1 MEPNNFLHRLLQQRN
16 GQQRT
21 IWQRLHIDSL
31 LLLGLV
37 VLMIY
42 GLLILTSALGND
54 SSALYQQIT
63 RIVMGL
69 VIMFI
74 CAQIP
79 PEKYRIW
86 IPWVYSTGIF
96 LLIAVLIFG
105 HTGKGAQ
112 RWLNL
117 GIIRFQPSEL
127 MKIAVPMIIAW
138 YLGEKELPPR
148 PQTLIISFCLIAA
161 PALMITVQPDLG
173 TGLMIMVAGFSV
185 IFLACI
191 SWRLLMGT
199 GLLAAI
205 ALPVLWFLMH
215 DYQRNRV
222 LTFLNPDRDPLGAGY
237 HIIQSKIAIGSGG
250 LFGKGWFNGTQAHLD
265 FLPEHSTDF
274 IFSVLGEEWGFF
286 GCLVLLVLYL
296 FIVLRSLRIADH
308 AYDTFTRLLA
318 GSLAVMFFFSV
329 FVNIGMVSGILPVVG
344 MPLPLVSYGGT
355 SVVTILACFGILMS
369 ISTHR
374 QFVRGQ

>member
-1 MEPNNFLHRLLQQRN
+1 
-16 GQQRT
+16 
-21 IWQRLHIDSL
+21 
-31 LLLGLV
+31 
-37 VLMIY
+37 
-42 GLLILTSALGND
+42 
-54 SSALYQQIT
+54 
-63 RIVMGL
+63 
-69 VIMFI
+69 
-74 CAQIP
+74 
-79 PEKYRIW
+79 
-86 IPWVYSTGIF
+86 
-96 LLIAVLIFG
+96 
-105 HTGKGAQ
+105 
-112 RWLNL
+112 
-117 GIIRFQPSEL
+117 
-127 MKIAVPMIIAW
+127 
-138 YLGEKELPPR
+138 
-148 PQTLIISFCLIAA
+148 
-161 PALMITVQPDLG
+161 
-173 TGLMIMVAGFSV
+173 MIMVAGFSV